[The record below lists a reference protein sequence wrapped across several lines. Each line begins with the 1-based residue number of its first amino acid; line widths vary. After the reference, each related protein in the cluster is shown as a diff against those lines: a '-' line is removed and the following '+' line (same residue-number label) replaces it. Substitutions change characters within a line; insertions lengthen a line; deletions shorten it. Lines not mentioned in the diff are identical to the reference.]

1 MESISYCNFLC
12 FSLRLGSHAM
22 RPQIPNLGPGWIE
35 TPDLRSYIFT
45 PSTKVVKSVFGEG
58 KGAFR
63 FTFSVSNEGEGDI
76 PEQLR
81 SFTWGVKD
89 QKGRD

>member
-1 MESISYCNFLC
+1 MQGLKQRKAEEREEERREKS
-12 FSLRLGSHAM
+12 
-22 RPQIPNLGPGWIE
+22 
-35 TPDLRSYIFT
+35 T